1 VFAHIHARRAIN
13 RPLAKFFDLDMDRR
27 LDFDLVGAA

>member
-1 VFAHIHARRAIN
+1 VYENAGI
-13 RPLAKFFDLDMDRR
+13 LTFDLDMDRR